1 MSDGSVTLDTRLAY
15 DQLKKDLKEL
25 KTTISKSL
33 PSASSSLSAMSKGFE
48 NVGKAAM
55 TAGKACTAMT
65 AGLIGGLGIAIS
77 RFDTLNNY
85 PKVLSNLGFSAEEA
99 EKSIQDLSKGID
111 GLPTALDD
119 AASGVQ
125 RLVAKNNNIEKST
138 KYFLAMNDAIVAGN
152 APAEQQASAIE
163 QLTQAY
169 SKGKPD
175 LMEWRTL
182 MMAMPGQLKQ
192 IAISMGYVSADS
204 LYEALNKGKVS
215 MDTFMDAVVKLD
227 EEGADGIIS
236 FQEQARNSCD
246 SIGTAITNVSN
257 RFKKGFATILGS
269 MNEAAK
275 DTSFGSVAGMINNFS
290 NSIKNFLDKIG
301 GAIKENEAFKTFL
314 NQISN
319 ALKKLNDTVN
329 GLSSEQ
335 LDRIVTSIINLI
347 KAGPILLGVGKGC
360 EIASGGLKILSGGA
374 NLVEKAFDGV
384 ISIGGKM
391 SGTAKSIANVAKN
404 SEYLKKQFA
413 GFATVGVVRTNMAL
427 DTLKTKFPVI
437 TKSINGLGNGVK
449 KITSK
454 FPSLSKKIGEF
465 SNKVVSGFL
474 KMSSVIGKSLLG
486 IAPAILRAF
495 SFGAVI
501 GLVIAGLGLLQT
513 NFGDKISEIANV
525 MINQGPTII
534 NNLINGILTNLP
546 KLMEQGTQLLLTIL
560 DVITI
565 NLPLLLQGGMQ
576 IIMALANGI
585 LTSLPSMMSSILG
598 IITNIVQTLIDNLP
612 QIIETGVKILC
623 ALVEG
628 IANELPTLI
637 PMALDLIITLV
648 MSLLDNIDQLVDT
661 GIKLIVGLAEGLIK
675 AIPRLIEKAPT
686 IISKLINAIAKNFP
700 KIVAT
705 GIKLIVELAGGLI
718 QAIPQLVSKIP
729 EIIGAIV
736 NGFKEGM
743 GSIIEVGG
751 DIIKG
756 LWEGI
761 KGAGNWIKE
770 KVGDF
775 AKGIL
780 DGMKEALG
788 IHSPSRL
795 FRDEVGKYIA
805 LGVGEGFIDNIAKVY
820 KKMKASV
827 DFETQRISTNL
838 STTATIKA
846 QNSGTKTIYN
856 NNDNGISVNQNFY
869 EKNQSP
875 YEIGKETKNSLRRFA
890 YGY

>member
-15 DQLKKDLKEL
+15 DQLKKDLKGL

-269 MNEAAK
+269 MNEVAK
-275 DTSFGSVAGMINNFS
+275 DTYFGSVAGMINNFS

-301 GAIKENEAFKTFL
+301 GAIKGNEAFKTFL

-319 ALKKLNDTVN
+319 AIKNLNDTVN

-335 LDRIVTSIINLI
+335 LDKIVTSIINLV

-360 EIASGGLKILSGGA
+360 KIASGGLKILSDGA
-374 NLVEKAFDGV
+374 GLVEKAFNG
-384 ISIGGKM
+384 ISSIGSKM
-391 SGTAKSIANVAKN
+391 SGT
-404 SEYLKKQFA
+404 
-413 GFATVGVVRTNMAL
+413 
-427 DTLKTKFPVI
+427 
-437 TKSINGLGNGVK
+437 TKSIINLAKTSDSFKNKMSGITKNINMLGNGIK
-449 KITSK
+449 GFTGK
-454 FPSLSKKIGEF
+454 FPPLVKEIGGFSGKAISGF
-465 SNKVVSGFL
+465 SN
-474 KMSSVIGKSLLG
+474 MSSGIVKSLLG

-501 GLVIAGLGLLQT
+501 GLVIAGLGLLQN
-513 NFGDKISEIANV
+513 NFGDKINEIAN
-525 MINQGPTII
+525 MMLNQGPTII

-546 KLMEQGTQLLLTIL
+546 TLMEQGTQLLLTIL

-576 IIMALANGI
+576 IIMTLADGI
-585 LTSLPSMMSSILG
+585 LASLPSMMSSILG

-661 GIKLIVGLAEGLIK
+661 GLKLIVGLAEGLIK

-700 KIVAT
+700 KIIAT
-705 GIKLIVELAGGLI
+705 GVKLIVELAGGLI

-729 EIIGAIV
+729 EIISAIV
-736 NGFKEGM
+736 NGLKEGI
-743 GSIIEVGG
+743 GSIVEVGG
-751 DIIKG
+751 NIIEG

-788 IHSPSRL
+788 IHSPSRV

-805 LGVGEGFIDNIAKVY
+805 LGVGEGFTDNIAKVY